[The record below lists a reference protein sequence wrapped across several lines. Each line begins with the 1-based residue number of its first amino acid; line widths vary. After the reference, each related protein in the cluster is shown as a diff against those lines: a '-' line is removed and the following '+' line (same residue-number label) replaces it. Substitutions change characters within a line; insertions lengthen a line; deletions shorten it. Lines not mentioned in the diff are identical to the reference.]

1 MNRKNFL
8 KSLFCLPALTL
19 AKDEPKEDLSL
30 APKEELIIMHD
41 GSCNNIEY
49 YYKTSFV
56 LDING
61 NLGIG
66 ATTSSNFLKINEN
79 QSF

>member
-1 MNRKNFL
+1 LYPSFNF
-8 KSLFCLPALTL
+8 SQGRT
-19 AKDEPKEDLSL
+19 KEDLSL

-66 ATTSSNFLKINEN
+66 LALLIIL
-79 QSF
+79 